1 MRKPSDNPTASIGD
15 CIRVCSCRESKV
27 GRTAGNP
34 SEGAAHAFAGV
45 AKAQADS
52 EMAAQA
58 QRSELEANRAKHLRH
73 QANLLKAIKDSGGVR
88 SLFEELKEVEAKID
102 RIDEILVNSEKKVV
116 QEISIEEVREFV
128 NTQAGSFEEL
138 LMGSAE
144 SVKHEFRKRITAT
157 TLTPILDARGL
168 VYIVTGDVDLLLRL
182 RVQCIRIRWT

>member
-1 MRKPSDNPTASIGD
+1 M
-15 CIRVCSCRESKV
+15 
-27 GRTAGNP
+27 
-34 SEGAAHAFAGV
+34 
-45 AKAQADS
+45 
-52 EMAAQA
+52 
-58 QRSELEANRAKHLRH
+58 EANRAKHLRH

-144 SVKHEFRKRITAT
+144 SVKHEFRKRITAI

-168 VYIVTGDVDLLLRL
+168 VYIVTGDVDLFTSPPGAMQTNKVGPDWSAIQGSNQIRDCSLPCSHEVGFTEGCIGAVMALPPMARGLLLARDE
-182 RVQCIRIRWT
+182 VW